1 MPAVFCDGFYEKMHL
16 FCFEPTDN
24 IRMAVLSL
32 VGPLPDSLLFRR
44 FDELLTE
51 LRVRDADHKLRP
63 LPRVSAG
70 QVDFALIG
78 DDEVG
83 HGTRRRHDFP
93 GGEVRLDIAVELAVL
108 VFVSAVH
115 AKERFFAFRLIRAFD
130 EIDLSSRS

>member
-51 LRVRDADHKLRP
+51 LRMRDADHEFRP
-63 LPRVSAG
+63 LPRVPTG
-70 QVDFALIG
+70 QVNFALIG

-83 HGTRRRHDFP
+83 HGTRRRYDLA
-93 GGEVRLDIAVELAVL
+93 GGEVRFDVAVEITVFI
-108 VFVSAVH
+108 FVSAVH
-115 AKERFFAFRLIRAFD
+115 AQEGLA
-130 EIDLSSRS
+130 SR